1 MIKLTVH
8 GLPQSIFAVMNK
20 IKDAGHEAYLVGGCV
35 RDRYMNIPPHDFDL
49 ATSALPEE
57 MLEIFAGERIIPT
70 GLKHG
75 TVTVLTEEGPVE
87 VTTYRQ
93 DGTYSDHRHPD
104 GVVFTRSLREDLARR
119 DFTMNAMAMD
129 AEGEWVDP
137 FGGRADIDAQI
148 IRCVG
153 EAERRFE
160 EDALRILRGLRF
172 AARLGFSLEKKTA
185 EVMHRKK
192 ALLGAIAAERI
203 FAELS
208 GLLEGKYAAE
218 VLEEHSAILTAVLPE
233 LQTDDETLSFLKA
246 LPMEPAFRLASLL
259 RKEGLS
265 VLDRLKVSNAFRRQ
279 VCLLVQERAAPIP
292 TDRIG
297 VRRRCAEL
305 GTDAFIALCRYQQ
318 AEEALRMAEQL
329 REEGACLS
337 IAQLA
342 VSGRDLMALGLKG
355 PALGDTLAQLL
366 RLVIE
371 EELPNEKEALLSY
384 IK

>member
-8 GLPQSIFAVMNK
+8 GLPRCIGAVMNK

-49 ATSALPEE
+49 TTSALPEE

-75 TVTVLTEEGPVE
+75 TVTVLTEEGSVE

-129 AEGEWVDP
+129 AEGVLIDP
-137 FGGRADIDAQI
+137 FGGRADIDAKM

-172 AARLGFSLEKKTA
+172 AARLGFSLEEKTA
-185 EVMHRKK
+185 EAMYRKK

-218 VLEEHSAILTAVLPE
+218 VLAEHGAILTVVLPE
-233 LQTDDETLSFLKA
+233 LRLDETALSILKT
-246 LPMEPAFRLASLL
+246 LPAEPTFRLAALL
-259 RKEGLS
+259 REEGLG
-265 VLDRLKVSNAFRRQ
+265 VLERLKVSNAFRRQ
-279 VCLLVQERAAPIP
+279 VCLLVQERTAPIP
-292 TDRIG
+292 TERIG

-342 VSGRDLMALGLKG
+342 VSGRELMELGLKG
-355 PALGDTLAQLL
+355 PALGDALEQLL

-384 IK
+384 FK

>member
-8 GLPQSIFAVMNK
+8 GLPRSIFAVMNK

-49 ATSALPEE
+49 TTSAMPEE
-57 MLEIFAGERIIPT
+57 MLEIFDGERIIPT

-153 EAERRFE
+153 EAECRFE

-172 AARLGFSLEKKTA
+172 AARLGFSLEKETA
-185 EVMHRKK
+185 EAMHRKK
-192 ALLGAIAAERI
+192 ALLGSIAAERI

-208 GLLEGKYAAE
+208 GLLVGKYAAE
-218 VLEEHSAILTAVLPE
+218 VLAEHGAILTVVLPE
-233 LQTDDETLSFLKA
+233 LRLDENALSILKTLPA
-246 LPMEPAFRLASLL
+246 EPAFRLAALI
-259 RKEGLS
+259 RKEGLGA
-265 VLDRLKVSNAFRRQ
+265 LERLKVSNAFRRQ
-279 VCLLVQERAAPIP
+279 VCLLVQERSAPIP
-292 TDRIG
+292 TERIG

-305 GTDAFIALCRYQQ
+305 GPDAFIALCRYQQ

-342 VSGRDLMALGLKG
+342 VSGRELMELGMKG
-355 PALGDTLAQLL
+355 PALGDALAQLL
-366 RLVIE
+366 RMVIE

-384 IK
+384 FK

>member
-8 GLPQSIFAVMNK
+8 GLPQSILAVMNK

-49 ATSALPEE
+49 TTSALPEE

-75 TVTVLTEEGPVE
+75 TVTVLTEDGPVE

-119 DFTMNAMAMD
+119 DFAMNAMAMD
-129 AEGEWVDP
+129 AEGVWVDP
-137 FGGRADIDAQI
+137 FGGRADIDAQV

-153 EAERRFE
+153 EADCRFE

-172 AARLGFSLEKKTA
+172 AARLGFSLEEKTA
-185 EVMHRKK
+185 KAMHRKK
-192 ALLGAIAAERI
+192 SLLGAIAAERI

-218 VLEEHSAILTAVLPE
+218 ILAEHGTILTVVLPE
-233 LQTDDETLSFLKA
+233 LRLDETSLSILKT
-246 LPMEPAFRLASLL
+246 LPAEPTFRLAALL
-259 RKEGLS
+259 RKEGLGA
-265 VLDRLKVSNAFRRQ
+265 LERLKVSNAFRRQ
-279 VCLLVQERAAPIP
+279 VCLLVQEREAPIP

-305 GTDAFIALCRYQQ
+305 GAESFIALCRYQQ
-318 AEEALRMAEQL
+318 AEESLRMAEQL
-329 REEGACLS
+329 IEEGACLS
-337 IAQLA
+337 VAQLA
-342 VSGRDLMALGLKG
+342 VSGRDLMALGMKG
-355 PALGDTLAQLL
+355 PALGDALAQLL

-384 IK
+384 FK